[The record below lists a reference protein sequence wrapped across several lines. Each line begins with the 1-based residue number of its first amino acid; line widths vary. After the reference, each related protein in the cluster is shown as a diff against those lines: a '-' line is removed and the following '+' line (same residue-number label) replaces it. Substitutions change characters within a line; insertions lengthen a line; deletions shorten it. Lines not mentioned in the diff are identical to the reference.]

1 MLKIFNRKPKPY
13 FTEVKKYLTKEYGVE
28 VKKLKH
34 KRSYKR
40 LMMSNA
46 SRIEFLTFILE
57 DGRSGRVLYSPF
69 IKSFEDS
76 LTKGISDEHLVVAYG
91 GWLFL
96 TSGLKDKFIEKNFKS
111 KSQKNDYL
119 TLKRANGVTNIKV
132 VEQYKIAHSEIF
144 VLEAKLD
151 GYNIRCAGNVE
162 IDICYEEGSD
172 YYNVSTIYFLL
183 GEQVFKGN

>member
-1 MLKIFNRKPKPY
+1 MFKIFKKKPKPY
-13 FTEVKKYLTKEYGVE
+13 FTEVKKYLKKEYGVE

-34 KRSYKR
+34 KKSYKR
-40 LMMSNA
+40 LMMATA
-46 SRIEFLTFILE
+46 SRIEFMTFILE

-69 IKSFEDS
+69 IKAFEDS
-76 LTKGISDEHLVVAYG
+76 TTKGISDEHLVVAYG

-96 TSGLKDKFIEKNFKS
+96 SSGLKDKFIEKDFKS

-119 TLKRANGVTNIKV
+119 TLKRAKGVTNIKV

-144 VLEAKLD
+144 VLEAKFN
-151 GYNIRCAGNVE
+151 GYSIKCAGNVE
-162 IDICYEEGSD
+162 IDICYEDDTD
-172 YYNVSTIYFLL
+172 YYNVPAIYFLL